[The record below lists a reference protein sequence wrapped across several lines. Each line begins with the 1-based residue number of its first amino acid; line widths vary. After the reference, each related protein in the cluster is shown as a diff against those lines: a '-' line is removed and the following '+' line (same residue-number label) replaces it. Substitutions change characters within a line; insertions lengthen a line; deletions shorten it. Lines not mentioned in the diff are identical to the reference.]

1 MSEQARRLGIPPEQ
15 IALIAARLRDVRAEA
30 VALGIDPRAFRVAL
44 LVALKIDTY
53 WARKLRFGRELSL
66 LDGIADEFFKK
77 VLREWEK
84 P

>member
-1 MSEQARRLGIPPEQ
+1 
-15 IALIAARLRDVRAEA
+15 LRDIRAEA
-30 VALGIDPRAFRVAL
+30 VKLGIDPRAFRVAL

-53 WARKLRFGRELSL
+53 WARRLKFERELSL
-66 LDGIADEFFKK
+66 LDGIAEEFYKE

>member
-1 MSEQARRLGIPPEQ
+1 VSEQARRLGIPPEH
-15 IALIAARLRDVRAEA
+15 IALIAARLRDIRAEA

-53 WARKLRFGRELSL
+53 WARKLKFERELSL
-66 LDGIADEFFKK
+66 LDGIAEEFFKK
-77 VLREWEK
+77 VLREWGR

>member
-1 MSEQARRLGIPPEQ
+1 MSERAKRHGIPPEQ
-15 IALIAARLRDVRAEA
+15 IALIAARLRDIRAEA
-30 VALGIDPRAFRVAL
+30 VKLGIDPRAFRVAL

-53 WARKLRFGRELSL
+53 WARRLKFERELSL
-66 LDGIADEFFKK
+66 LDGIAEEFYKK

>member
-1 MSEQARRLGIPPEQ
+1 MSEQARRLGIPPEH
-15 IALIAARLRDVRAEA
+15 IALVSARLRDIRAEA
-30 VALGIDPRAFRVAL
+30 VALGLDPRAFRVAL

-53 WARKLRFGRELSL
+53 WARKLKFERELSL

-77 VLREWEK
+77 VVQKWGK